1 MEKHCSSGPMSIIY
15 WNTVMMF
22 FTLYQKN
29 LAMASKSIEVFSAW
43 PLCHFFKLTRDK
55 KKFLILIAQ

>member
-1 MEKHCSSGPMSIIY
+1 MEKYYSSRPMSINH

-29 LAMASKSIEVFSAW
+29 LAMASKSIEVFLLG
-43 PLCHFFKLTRDK
+43 PFVIF
-55 KKFLILIAQ
+55 